1 MELRKIIRTDIA
13 ASAVAHLTLVALIIL
28 ISEVHP
34 FHAAVPE
41 TVSVDIVTPEQVK
54 EEEAKAEEKAQEQA
68 KEKPPE
74 PLPDLKLPKLDFSDK
89 DKAEAAPKPATQQQA
104 AAPSPSPQASPEP
117 QQKQPQP
124 QPSQAPKQR
133 EANVQPQPS
142 QQPPP
147 QPQQQPPPQAMPQP
161 PSQQPP
167 PQAMQQPQA
176 APPAYQAPE
185 PDVTV
190 KYGVMLGLPPELP
203 PELPK
208 DAPKDDGGDA
218 KDSIAAKLPSEVVAA
233 LRRHL
238 KSCQAAGRGR
248 PDRQRQHQAA
258 HGVRHRRHA
267 GAPADPDRSS
277 AIREGRGH
285 REIRDRSAPGLPAL
299 QDAAG
304 RQIRG
309 MEGVGL
315 AVLAAGFW
323 RGIGCLAAIRARRD
337 RRGPCRRRASALR
350 ELATARASRPRR
362 RGTG

>member
-54 EEEAKAEEKAQEQA
+54 EEEAKAKAEEKAQEQA

-74 PLPDLKLPKLDFSDK
+74 PLPDLKLPKLDFTDK
-89 DKAEAAPKPATQQQA
+89 DKAEPAPKPATKQQA
-104 AAPSPSPQASPEP
+104 AAPSPQASPEP
-117 QQKQPQP
+117 QQK
-124 QPSQAPKQR
+124 
-133 EANVQPQPS
+133 QPQPS

-167 PQAMQQPQA
+167 QQAMQQPQA

-218 KDSIAAKLPSEVVAA
+218 KDSIAAKLPPEVIAA

-238 KSCQAAGRGR
+238 KSCAKLPAGVDPTDNVNIKLRTVFATDGTLARPPILIEAPPSAKGVAIVKSATAALQACQ
-248 PDRQRQHQAA
+248 PYKML
-258 HGVRHRRHA
+258 
-267 GAPADPDRSS
+267 PADKYDEWKILDLPFSP
-277 AIREGRGH
+277 
-285 REIRDRSAPGLPAL
+285 RDFG
-299 QDAAG
+299 G
-304 RQIRG
+304 G
-309 MEGVGL
+309 
-315 AVLAAGFW
+315 
-323 RGIGCLAAIRARRD
+323 
-337 RRGPCRRRASALR
+337 
-350 ELATARASRPRR
+350 
-362 RGTG
+362 